1 MAIRK
6 NSSVEKILIYCLLA
20 LLLVIM
26 IYPLIWLFF
35 ATFKT
40 NDEIFGSASLLPTS
54 FSFDS
59 YINGWKG
66 SGQYTFTTFFINT
79 FVLVIPVVLLTVF
92 CCSVVAYGFARFNF
106 TFRSLLFSIMIAT
119 LMLPNTVI
127 IIPRYIL
134 FRNFGWLDT
143 YLTFYIPALLA
154 CYPFFIF
161 MMVQFIRGIPRD
173 LDESAYMDGSSSLRV
188 FFSILMPL
196 LKPALF
202 SAGIFQL
209 IWTWNNFF
217 DTLIYIN
224 SIEKYP
230 LSLGLRMAIDT
241 TQSVAWNQILAMALV
256 SILPLVIIFLMAQK
270 YFVEGI
276 ATTGLK

>member
-1 MAIRK
+1 MVRSDVVAC
-6 NSSVEKILIYCLLA
+6 SELL
-20 LLLVIM
+20 
-26 IYPLIWLFF
+26 
-35 ATFKT
+35 TF
-40 NDEIFGSASLLPTS
+40 DFSRFHIFGSASLLPTS

-66 SGQYTFTTFFINT
+66 SGQYTVYDLFYQYVCIGHTGC
-79 FVLVIPVVLLTVF
+79 P
-92 CCSVVAYGFARFNF
+92 AHGF
-106 TFRSLLFSIMIAT
+106 LLFCRCLWVCSLQLYISQ
-119 LMLPNTVI
+119 LI
-127 IIPRYIL
+127 IFNYDRNADVAEHSYYYPEYIL

-209 IWTWNNFF
+209 IWTWN
-217 DTLIYIN
+217 
-224 SIEKYP
+224 
-230 LSLGLRMAIDT
+230 
-241 TQSVAWNQILAMALV
+241 QILAMALV

>member
-1 MAIRK
+1 
-6 NSSVEKILIYCLLA
+6 
-20 LLLVIM
+20 
-26 IYPLIWLFF
+26 
-35 ATFKT
+35 
-40 NDEIFGSASLLPTS
+40 
-54 FSFDS
+54 
-59 YINGWKG
+59 
-66 SGQYTFTTFFINT
+66 
-79 FVLVIPVVLLTVF
+79 
-92 CCSVVAYGFARFNF
+92 
-106 TFRSLLFSIMIAT
+106 
-119 LMLPNTVI
+119 
-127 IIPRYIL
+127 
-134 FRNFGWLDT
+134 
-143 YLTFYIPALLA
+143 
-154 CYPFFIF
+154 